1 MSDEN
6 SNMHWIPDSDIKV
19 SLGGGNSIDILPT
32 QETDW
37 YVSKVFIDST
47 GIYPNNDASDTIEFL
62 FIKNNSDG
70 LDNILLSLDNKSTYP
85 IKIPSGEAFVCRL
98 NSITADKIHI
108 KASANTIETQ
118 HLLAKQDA

>member
-1 MSDEN
+1 MADDRRIVYTVSVTPQEGLSDEN

-47 GIYPNNDASDTIEFL
+47 GISPNNDASDR
-62 FIKNNSDG
+62 
-70 LDNILLSLDNKSTYP
+70 ILIY
-85 IKIPSGEAFVCRL
+85 
-98 NSITADKIHI
+98 
-108 KASANTIETQ
+108 
-118 HLLAKQDA
+118 